1 MKVLAFNCSPRM
13 TKSNT
18 ALLLDPFLEGA
29 REAGAEVELVYLRKL
44 KVKPCLGC
52 FSCWLKTPGTCVQQD
67 DVALIMPKLGEA
79 EVWVFAMPLYVDG
92 MPGHLKMLFDRLI
105 PGARPVIELRDGHC
119 RHPLRGNLKQ
129 RGKIVLI
136 ANCGFWELDNFDPLL
151 VHMKAICRNVDREF
165 AGALLR
171 PHGEAMR
178 PMMKLGIAIDD
189 IFDAAREAGGEI
201 VRQGRISPR
210 LENIVSRELIPRD
223 MYLRFANEGFKASA
237 EKAAL

>member
-1 MKVLAFNCSPRM
+1 MKLLAFNCSPRM
-13 TKSNT
+13 AKSNT
-18 ALLLDPFLEGA
+18 SLILDPFLEGA

-52 FSCWLKTPGTCVQQD
+52 FSCWLKTPGTCVQKD

-92 MPGHLKMLFDRLI
+92 MPGHLKMLLDRLI
-105 PGARPVIELRDGHC
+105 PGARPVIEVRGDHC
-119 RHPLRGNLKQ
+119 RHPLRGSTKKGGN
-129 RGKIVLI
+129 IVLI

-151 VHMKAICRNVDREF
+151 VHMKAICKNMDREF

-189 IFDAAREAGGEI
+189 IFDAAREAGREVARGGKI
-201 VRQGRISPR
+201 PRQ

-223 MYLRFANEGFKASA
+223 MYIRFANEGFKALSR
-237 EKAAL
+237 K